1 MKQKKLAN
9 FMTAMILL
17 GNVGTTVSYAN
28 PTNTTLEQNAE
39 TNIENLNIEET
50 NSGKITEIARFNFN
64 NYVKIEQNGNDE
76 KKPYRYSMESRGID
90 QSNCYSIITNL
101 QDTLEEKYH
110 KQLNMT
116 TEIQYD
122 KEKNLYFFDLLIR
135 VNGEG
140 SGILLNQENY
150 KTRDK
155 WRIYIKPS
163 FYYFDTSDEN
173 FNPLIKEYDDT
184 RYYKFTDDDFNK
196 MKEYIKSF
204 DSNISDISMIDDDK
218 NVYYYHPEQHMNY
231 VQYINVKVTYKNGT
245 EKLSKI
251 IYNRPETAN
260 VLNKHGVEEI
270 LINKDEAN
278 NLKLNENNVQLVNQ
292 ILEKF
297 NENKVLNSEMFFTKN
312 KIYFDLNEKKYYV
325 EIRDKRHMFCSKDDP
340 DCEPLTP
347 GVPSPAIYHEYGPTI
362 IYLRL
367 EDDAKINNDLEDVD
381 LSKIDTINE
390 IHYNEDSFN
399 PNDWKFDQIAINKNR
414 CNVDGK
420 SYFYLSEN
428 EYHDDDKKDVSKW
441 LKSINKDYDISYF
454 EEKEQDGYK
463 YWIFNMKNNDRLIFK
478 LVPNKI
484 PDAILFENILETREL
499 TSEDEMIV
507 KNVLYHYMKDQAE
520 NVKLGKQIIVDDN
533 GKATLDIY
541 IGKNNYYVG
550 DSYLDD
556 PENFTKK
563 TIRLNKLDNE
573 TFDIVNPSNIKSEKC
588 EAEPCDDCIEVEPGK
603 PSPEFPPNDDGPK
616 PEPKPEKPKK
626 EEKPKYKPM
635 VTKPIPKKPKVK
647 DEEPKIDQN
656 EKKEVSTPSN
666 LPKEKATPSNL
677 PKEKTSSSNLPKRN
691 NENGVTGRVVSK
703 EYNNNNN
710 NPENKTNVTIVN
722 ERPSEDVNKNEKE
735 LKQNAYNNNDNTA
748 GLPKTN
754 EEKREAVKTGDNLF
768 GKITLFT
775 AILSIFGLSYLPFL
789 KKKKIEINSEN

>member
-1 MKQKKLAN
+1 MKQKKIAN
-9 FMTAMILL
+9 FMTAMILF
-17 GNVGTTVSYAN
+17 GNMSTIAHAN
-28 PTNTTLEQNAE
+28 PTNTTFEQNAE

-50 NSGKITEIARFNFN
+50 NSGKITEIARFNFD
-64 NYVKIEQNGNDE
+64 NYVKIEPNGNDE
-76 KKPYRYSMESRGID
+76 KKPYRYSMESRDIN
-90 QSNCYSIITNL
+90 QNSCYSIITNL
-101 QDTLEEKYH
+101 QDTLQEKYH

-135 VNGEG
+135 KDGEG
-140 SGILLNQENY
+140 AGILINQEDY

-155 WRIYIKPS
+155 WRIYVKPS
-163 FYYFDTSDEN
+163 FYFFDTNDEK

-184 RYYKFTDDDFNK
+184 RYYEFTDDDFNK
-196 MKEYIKSF
+196 MKEYIKSH
-204 DSNISDISMIDDDK
+204 NSDVENVEIIDDDK
-218 NVYYYHPEQHMNY
+218 NIYYYHPETHMDY

-251 IYNRPETAN
+251 IYNRSETVN
-260 VLNKHGVEEI
+260 VLNKHGVQEI
-270 LINKDEAN
+270 LINKDELN

-297 NENKVLNSEMFFTKN
+297 NKNKVLNSKMSFIKN

-325 EIRDKRHMFCSKDDP
+325 EIRDKRHMFCSKDDT
-340 DCEPLTP
+340 DCEQLTP

-367 EDDAKINNDLEDVD
+367 EDDAKINGDLDDVD
-381 LSKIDTINE
+381 LSKIDTVNVL
-390 IHYNEDSFN
+390 HYNKDSFN
-399 PNDWKFDQIAINKNR
+399 PNDWKFDQIAINKNG
-414 CNVDGK
+414 CKIDGK

-428 EYHDDDKKDVSKW
+428 EYHDSDKKDVSKW
-441 LKSINKDYDISYF
+441 LKSINDEYDISYF

-463 YWIFNMKNNDRLIFK
+463 YWIFNMKNKDRLIFK

-520 NVKLGKQIIVDDN
+520 NVKLGKQIVVDDN

-573 TFDIVNPSNIKSEKC
+573 EFDIVDPSNIKSEKC

-603 PSPEFPPNDDGPK
+603 PSPEFPPNDYPK
-616 PEPKPEKPKK
+616 PEPKPEKPKEK
-626 EEKPKYKPM
+626 EKPKYKPM
-635 VTKPIPKKPKVK
+635 ITKPIPKKPKVK
-647 DEEPKIDQN
+647 DEEPKIDPN
-656 EKKEVSTPSN
+656 EKKEVNTPSN

-691 NENGVTGRVVSK
+691 NENGVTGRIVSK
-703 EYNNNNN
+703 NNNGNNIPNN
-710 NPENKTNVTIVN
+710 NTQNNEAKTNITIVNKKQIEDENKLKQNDYDNINKTN
-722 ERPSEDVNKNEKE
+722 
-735 LKQNAYNNNDNTA
+735 
-748 GLPKTN
+748 GLPNLDK
-754 EEKREAVKTGDNLF
+754 EKREAVKTGDNLF
-768 GKITLFT
+768 SKITLFT

-789 KKKKIEINSEN
+789 KKKKLEIDSKN

>member
-1 MKQKKLAN
+1 MKQKKIAN
-9 FMTAMILL
+9 FMTAMILF
-17 GNVGTTVSYAN
+17 GNMGTTIAHAN
-28 PTNTTLEQNAE
+28 PINTTLEQNAE

-50 NSGKITEIARFNFN
+50 NSGKITEIARFNFD
-64 NYVKIEQNGNDE
+64 NYVKIEPNGNDD
-76 KKPYRYSMESRGID
+76 KKPYRYSMESRDIN
-90 QSNCYSIITNL
+90 QNSCYSIITNL
-101 QDTLEEKYH
+101 QDTLEKKYH

-135 VNGEG
+135 KDGEG
-140 SGILLNQENY
+140 AGILINQEDY

-155 WRIYIKPS
+155 WRIYVKPS
-163 FYYFDTSDEN
+163 FYFFDTNDEKY
-173 FNPLIKEYDDT
+173 NPLIKENDDA
-184 RYYKFTDDDFNK
+184 RYYEFTDDDFNK
-196 MKEYIKSF
+196 MKEYIKSC
-204 DSNISDISMIDDDK
+204 DPSVSDISMIENDK
-218 NVYYYHPEQHMNY
+218 EIHFYHPESHMDY
-231 VQYINVKVTYKNGT
+231 VQYINVKVRYNDGT

-251 IYNRPETAN
+251 IYYRSETVN
-260 VLNKHGVEEI
+260 VLNKHGVQEI
-270 LINKDEAN
+270 LINKDELN
-278 NLKLNENNVQLVNQ
+278 NLKLNEDNVQLVNK

-297 NENKVLNSEMFFTKN
+297 NENKVLNSKMFFIKN

-325 EIRDKRHMFCSKDDP
+325 EIRDKRHMFCSKDDT
-340 DCEPLTP
+340 DCEQLTP

-367 EDDAKINNDLEDVD
+367 EDDAKINGDLEDVD
-381 LSKIDTINE
+381 LSKIDTVNVL
-390 IHYNEDSFN
+390 HYNEDSFN
-399 PNDWKFDQIAINKNR
+399 PNDWKFDQIAINKNG
-414 CNVDGK
+414 CKVDGK

-428 EYHDDDKKDVSKW
+428 EYHDNNKKDMAEW
-441 LKSINKDYDISYF
+441 LKSINEEYDISYF

-499 TSEDEMIV
+499 TSEDEMII

-563 TIRLNKLDNE
+563 TIRLNKLENE
-573 TFDIVNPSNIKSEKC
+573 EFDIVNPSDIKSEKC
-588 EAEPCDDCIEVEPGK
+588 DADPCDDCIEVEPGK
-603 PSPEFPPNDDGPK
+603 PSPEFPPNDDPK
-616 PEPKPEKPKK
+616 PEPKPEKPKEK
-626 EEKPKYKPM
+626 EKPKYKPM
-635 VTKPIPKKPKVK
+635 VTKPIPKKPKK
-647 DEEPKIDQN
+647 EDTPTTPNETPKTEEK
-656 EKKEVSTPSN
+656 V
-666 LPKEKATPSNL
+666 TPSNL

-703 EYNNNNN
+703 KYNNNKND
-710 NPENKTNVTIVN
+710 NPENKTNVTIVH
-722 ERPSEDVNKNEKE
+722 ERPIEDVNKNEKK
-735 LKQNAYNNNDNTA
+735 LKQNVYNNNDNTA

-754 EEKREAVKTGDNLF
+754 EEKRDAVKTGDNLF
-768 GKITLFT
+768 SKITLFT

-789 KKKKIEINSEN
+789 KKKKIEINSED

>member
-1 MKQKKLAN
+1 MKQKKIAN
-9 FMTAMILL
+9 FMTAMILF
-17 GNVGTTVSYAN
+17 GNMGTTIANAN

-39 TNIENLNIEET
+39 TNIENLDIHET

-64 NYVKIEQNGNDE
+64 NYVKIEPNGNDE
-76 KKPYRYSMESRGID
+76 KKPYRYSMESRDIN
-90 QSNCYSIITNL
+90 QNSCYSIITNL

-122 KEKNLYFFDLLIR
+122 KEKNLYFFDLL
-135 VNGEG
+135 VKKDGEG
-140 SGILLNQENY
+140 AGILINQEDY

-155 WRIYIKPS
+155 WRIYVKPS
-163 FYYFDTSDEN
+163 FYFFDTNDEK

-184 RYYKFTDDDFNK
+184 RYYEFTDDDFNK
-196 MKEYIKSF
+196 MKEYIKSH
-204 DSNISDISMIDDDK
+204 NSDVQDIEMIDDK
-218 NVYYYHPEQHMNY
+218 NIYYYHPESHMDY

-251 IYNRPETAN
+251 IYNRSETVN
-260 VLNKHGVEEI
+260 VLNKHGVQEI
-270 LINKDEAN
+270 LINKDELN
-278 NLKLNENNVQLVNQ
+278 NLKLNEDNVQLVNK

-297 NENKVLNSEMFFTKN
+297 NENKVLNSKMFFIKN

-325 EIRDKRHMFCSKDDP
+325 EIRDKRHMFCSKDDT
-340 DCEPLTP
+340 DCEQLTP

-367 EDDAKINNDLEDVD
+367 EDDAKINGDLDDID
-381 LSKIDTINE
+381 LSKIDTVNE

-399 PNDWKFDQIAINKNR
+399 PNDWKFDQIAINKNG
-414 CNVDGK
+414 CKVDGK

-428 EYHDDDKKDVSKW
+428 EYHDSDKKDVSKW
-441 LKSINKDYDISYF
+441 LKSINNEYDISYF

-478 LVPNKI
+478 LIPNKI

-520 NVKLGKQIIVDDN
+520 NVKLGKQIVVDDN

-563 TIRLNKLDNE
+563 TIRLNKLENE
-573 TFDIVNPSNIKSEKC
+573 KFDIVDPSNIKSEKC
-588 EAEPCDDCIEVEPGK
+588 ESDPCDDCVIVKPGE
-603 PSPEFPPNDDGPK
+603 PSPATPSDDSNPNPN
-616 PEPKPEKPKK
+616 PKPEKPKEK
-626 EEKPKYKPM
+626 EKPKYKPM
-635 VTKPIPKKPKVK
+635 VTKPIPKK
-647 DEEPKIDQN
+647 Q
-656 EKKEVSTPSN
+656 KKEDTPVIPN
-666 LPKEKATPSNL
+666 ETPKGEEKVTPSNL

-691 NENGVTGRVVSK
+691 NGNGVTGRVVSK
-703 EYNNNNN
+703 NNNGNNVPNN
-710 NPENKTNVTIVN
+710 NTPNNETKTNITIVN
-722 ERPSEDVNKNEKE
+722 EKPIEDENK
-735 LKQNAYNNNDNTA
+735 LKQNDYDNINKTN
-748 GLPKTN
+748 GLPNLDK
-754 EEKREAVKTGDNLF
+754 EKRDAVKTGDNLF
-768 GKITLFT
+768 SKITLFT

-789 KKKKIEINSEN
+789 KKKKIEINSED

>member
-1 MKQKKLAN
+1 MKQKKIAN
-9 FMTAMILL
+9 FMTAMILF
-17 GNVGTTVSYAN
+17 GNMGTTIAHAN

-39 TNIENLNIEET
+39 TNIENLDIHET
-50 NSGKITEIARFNFN
+50 NSGKITEITRFNFN
-64 NYVKIEQNGNDE
+64 NYIKIEPNGNDE
-76 KKPYRYSMESRGID
+76 KKPYRYSMESRDIN
-90 QSNCYSIITNL
+90 QNSCYSIITNL

-110 KQLNMT
+110 KQFNMT

-122 KEKNLYFFDLLIR
+122 KDKNLYFFDLLIR
-135 VNGEG
+135 KDGEG
-140 SGILLNQENY
+140 AGILINQEDY

-155 WRIYIKPS
+155 WRIYVKPS
-163 FYYFDTSDEN
+163 FYFFDTNDEN
-173 FNPLIKEYDDT
+173 FNPLIKENDDT
-184 RYYKFTDDDFNK
+184 RYYEFTDDDFNK
-196 MKEYIKSF
+196 MKEYIKF
-204 DSNISDISMIDDDK
+204 HNSDVQDVEMIDDK
-218 NVYYYHPEQHMNY
+218 NIYYYHPEAHMDY

-251 IYNRPETAN
+251 VYNRSETVN
-260 VLNKHGVEEI
+260 VLNKHGVQEI
-270 LINKDEAN
+270 LINKDELN
-278 NLKLNENNVQLVNQ
+278 NLKLNEDNVQLVNK

-297 NENKVLNSEMFFTKN
+297 NENKVLNSKMSFIKN

-325 EIRDKRHMFCSKDDP
+325 EIRDKRHMFCSKDDT

-367 EDDAKINNDLEDVD
+367 EDDAKKNGDIEDVD
-381 LSKIDTINE
+381 LSKIDTVNVL
-390 IHYNEDSFN
+390 HYNEDSFN
-399 PNDWKFDQIAINKNR
+399 PNDWKFDQIAINKNG
-414 CNVDGK
+414 CKVDGK

-428 EYHDDDKKDVSKW
+428 EYHDSDKKDVSKW
-441 LKSINKDYDISYF
+441 LKSINEEYDISYF
-454 EEKEQDGYK
+454 EEKEQGGYK

-520 NVKLGKQIIVDDN
+520 NVKLGEQIIVDDN

-556 PENFTKK
+556 PEYYTKK
-563 TIRLNKLDNE
+563 TIRVNKLENE
-573 TFDIVNPSNIKSEKC
+573 TFDIINPSDIKSEKC
-588 EAEPCDDCIEVEPGK
+588 ESDSCDDCVIVKPGE
-603 PSPEFPPNDDGPK
+603 PSPATPSDDPNPN
-616 PEPKPEKPKK
+616 PKPEKPKEK
-626 EEKPKYKPM
+626 EKPKYKPM

-691 NENGVTGRVVSK
+691 NENGVTGRVISK
-703 EYNNNNN
+703 NNNGNN
-710 NPENKTNVTIVN
+710 IPNNTTTNDKTKTNITIINERPIEDEDKLKQNDYDNINKTN
-722 ERPSEDVNKNEKE
+722 
-735 LKQNAYNNNDNTA
+735 
-748 GLPKTN
+748 GLPNLDK
-754 EEKREAVKTGDNLF
+754 EEREAVKTGDNLF
-768 GKITLFT
+768 SKITLFT
-775 AILSIFGLSYLPFL
+775 TILSIFGLSYLPFL
-789 KKKKIEINSEN
+789 KKKKLEIDSEN